1 MKAPM
6 VRKRCAVYCRVS
18 TDERLDQSFNSIDA
32 QREAGQ
38 AFIASQRTEGWIP
51 VVDDYDDG
59 GFSGGNMDR
68 PALKRLLAD
77 IDAGK
82 IDIVV
87 VYKIDRLTRN
97 LADFAK
103 MVELFDQRSVSFS
116 AVTQQINSATSMGRL
131 MLNILL
137 SFAQFEREVTGERI
151 RDKIAA
157 SKAKGMWMGGTPPL
171 GYDVSHRQLVIN
183 DAEAKIVRG
192 IWQRFVELRSTTE
205 LARELNQRGVTT
217 KAWTTQDGTFRPG
230 RPITKQNLY
239 KMLRNPLYI
248 GVIRHKG
255 KDHPGEHAPILDQ
268 ALWDQ
273 AQAILADD
281 AHLRASQT
289 MTRHDHEPILRGLL
303 FAPDG
308 DRMLPTATSKKSGKR
323 YRYYL
328 PYSDKKFGRG
338 THPFGIVPAEQIEA
352 LVLEQIKSALQAPEM
367 IQAVWDEV
375 QKLDATVPE
384 PSVVLAMRNLS
395 VVWNEMFPE
404 ERCRLVRLLIA
415 RVQLKNEGI
424 DIEWHPAG
432 WSALMA
438 ELAPNSIGAELRE
451 LENEQSEVSAKAN
464 VSRANVKRSGRSQM
478 EAMA

>member
-1 MKAPM
+1 MSAP
-6 VRKRCAVYCRVS
+6 VTRKRCAVYCRVS

-51 VVDDYDDG
+51 VADDYDDG

-68 PALKRLLAD
+68 PALKRLMAD
-77 IDAGK
+77 IEAGK
-82 IDIVV
+82 VDIVV

-97 LADFAK
+97 LTDFVR
-103 MVELFDQRSVSFS
+103 MVERFDQRGVSFS

-131 MLNILL
+131 MLNVLL

-171 GYDVSHRQLVIN
+171 GYDVSHRQLVLN
-183 DAEAKIVRG
+183 DAEAKVVRG
-192 IWQRFVELRSTTE
+192 IWRRFVELRSTTE
-205 LARELNQRGVTT
+205 LARELNRQGVTT
-217 KAWTTQDGTFRPG
+217 KAWTTQDGVFRPG
-230 RPITKQNLY
+230 RPISKQNLY

-255 KDHPGEHAPILDQ
+255 KDHPGEHPAIID
-268 ALWDQ
+268 AELWGQ
-273 AQAILADD
+273 AQAVLAED
-281 AHLRASQT
+281 ARLRASQT
-289 MTRHDHEPILRGLL
+289 MTRHDNESILRGLL
-303 FAPDG
+303 FAPNG
-308 DRMLPTATSKKSGKR
+308 DRMLPTATKKKTGKR

-338 THPFGIVPAEQIEA
+338 TNPFGIVPADQIEA
-352 LVLEQIKSALQAPEM
+352 LVLEQVKAALQSPEM

-384 PSVVLAMRNLS
+384 PFVVLAMRNLS
-395 VVWNEMFPE
+395 VVWNELFPE
-404 ERCRLVRLLIA
+404 ERYRLVRLLIA
-415 RVQLKNEGI
+415 KVQLLDEGI
-424 DIEWHPAG
+424 DVEWHPAG
-432 WSALMA
+432 WSALVS
-438 ELAPNSIGAELRE
+438 ELVPNSIGAKLRE
-451 LENEQSEVSAKAN
+451 
-464 VSRANVKRSGRSQM
+464 M

>member
-1 MKAPM
+1 MKAP
-6 VRKRCAVYCRVS
+6 VTRKRCAVYCRVS

-38 AFIASQRTEGWIP
+38 AFISAQRAEGWIP

-59 GFSGGNMDR
+59 GFSGGNMER

-87 VYKIDRLTRN
+87 VYKIDRLTRS

-103 MVELFDQRSVSFS
+103 MVELFDQRGVSFS

-157 SKAKGMWMGGTPPL
+157 SKAKGIWMGGVPPL
-171 GYDVSHRQLVIN
+171 GYDVGNRQLIPNPQEVP
-183 DAEAKIVRG
+183 IVGTLFR
-192 IWQRFVELRSTTE
+192 RFVELRSTTE
-205 LARELNQRGVTT
+205 LARELNRQGITT
-217 KAWTTQDGTFRPG
+217 KAWTNSKGVFRPG

-239 KMLRNPLYI
+239 KTLRNPIYL

-255 KDHPGEHAPILDQ
+255 KNHPGQHEAIIDQ
-268 ALWDQ
+268 ALWEQ
-273 AQAILADD
+273 VQAILAEESSARAAMTVTKHKTD
-281 AHLRASQT
+281 AL
-289 MTRHDHEPILRGLL
+289 LRGLL
-303 FAPDG
+303 FAPNG
-308 DRMLPTATSKKSGKR
+308 DRMLPTATRKSGGKV

-328 PYSDKKFGRG
+328 PSADKKFGRG
-338 THPFGIVPAEQIEA
+338 ANPFGIVPADQIEG
-352 LVLEQIKSALQAPEM
+352 LVLEQVKAALQGPEV

-375 QKLDATVPE
+375 KQRQAGIDE
-384 PSVVLAMRNLS
+384 PAVVLAMRNLS
-395 VVWNEMFPE
+395 VVWNQLFPA
-404 ERCRLVRLLIA
+404 ERCRLVRLLIQ
-415 RVQLKNEGI
+415 RVQLRDNGI
-424 DIEWHPAG
+424 DIEWQPMG
-432 WSALMA
+432 WTELVGD
-438 ELAPNSIGAELRE
+438 LAPNSIGAELRE
-451 LENEQSEVSAKAN
+451 LE
-464 VSRANVKRSGRSQM
+464 M

>member
-1 MKAPM
+1 MKAPIT
-6 VRKRCAVYCRVS
+6 RKRCAVYCRVS

-38 AFIASQRTEGWIP
+38 AFIVSQRTEGWIP

-82 IDIVV
+82 VDIVV

-103 MVELFDQRSVSFS
+103 MVEVFDQHGVSFS

-171 GYDVSHRQLVIN
+171 GYDVCNRLLVIN
-183 DAEAKIVRG
+183 ESEAKIVRG

-205 LARELNQRGVTT
+205 LARELNRQGVTT
-217 KAWTTQDGTFRPG
+217 KAWTTVDGTFRPG

-239 KMLRNPLYI
+239 KTLRNPLYLGMI
-248 GVIRHKG
+248 SHKA
-255 KDHPGEHAPILDQ
+255 KTYPGQHAPILDQ

-273 AQAILADD
+273 AQAILAVE
-281 AHLRASQT
+281 AGLRASQT
-289 MTRHDHEPILRGLL
+289 MTHHDHDSILRGLL
-303 FAPDG
+303 FAPNG
-308 DRMLPTATSKKSGKR
+308 DRMLPTATKKKSGKR

-328 PYSDKKFGRG
+328 PYSDKKLGRG
-338 THPFGIVPAEQIEA
+338 TNPFGIVPAEQIEA
-352 LVLEQIKSALQAPEM
+352 LVLEQVKLALQAPEM

-375 QKLDATVPE
+375 QKLDATVSE

-415 RVQLKNEGI
+415 RVQLKDEGI

-438 ELAPNSIGAELRE
+438 ELAPHSIGAELRE
-451 LENEQSEVSAKAN
+451 LE
-464 VSRANVKRSGRSQM
+464 M
-478 EAMA
+478 EEMA

>member
-1 MKAPM
+1 MKTPIT
-6 VRKRCAVYCRVS
+6 RKRCAVYCRVS

-38 AFIASQRTEGWIP
+38 AFIVSQRTEGWIP

-77 IDAGK
+77 IDAEK
-82 IDIVV
+82 VDIVV

-103 MVELFDQRSVSFS
+103 MVELFDQRGVSFS

-171 GYDVSHRQLVIN
+171 GYDVCNRLLVIN
-183 DAEAKIVRG
+183 EPEAKIVRG
-192 IWQRFVELRSTTE
+192 IWRRFVELRSTTE
-205 LARELNQRGVTT
+205 LARELNANRVTT
-217 KAWTTQDGTFRPG
+217 KAWTTQDGVFRPG

-239 KMLRNPLYI
+239 KTLRNPIYLGMI
-248 GVIRHKG
+248 SHKA
-255 KDHPGEHAPILDQ
+255 KTYPGQHEPILDQ

-273 AQAILADD
+273 AQAILAVESG
-281 AHLRASQT
+281 LRASQT
-289 MTRHDHEPILRGLL
+289 MTRHDHKPILRGLL

-308 DRMLPTATSKKSGKR
+308 DRMLPTATKKKSGKR

-328 PYSDKKFGRG
+328 PYSDKKLGRG
-338 THPFGIVPAEQIEA
+338 TNPFGIVPAEQIEA
-352 LVLEQIKSALQAPEM
+352 LVLEQVKSALQAPEM

-375 QKLDATVPE
+375 QKLDTTVSE
-384 PSVVLAMRNLS
+384 PVVVLAMRNLS
-395 VVWNEMFPE
+395 AVWNEMFSE

-415 RVQLKNEGI
+415 RVQLKDDGI
-424 DIEWHPAG
+424 DIEWQPTG

-451 LENEQSEVSAKAN
+451 LE
-464 VSRANVKRSGRSQM
+464 M